1 MSVKVSD
8 IHRLAALDNA
18 GLCAAMWRAHGLGV
32 ELGDGFLACSGPP
45 PRFYPNVVTIEPA
58 TSPQAVMR
66 DIAERTA
73 GASAPFTVKDSF
85 RALALEGLGFG
96 VLFEAQWIHRPAGL
110 AAGPTRLDWR
120 AVSGVAELGQ
130 WEGAWSGGADP
141 PAFFTPAFL
150 ATPSVTM
157 LAGRAEGEIVA
168 GCVITVGADVLGL
181 SNVFGEAAEA
191 INAAATAFPHRDLVG
206 YERGEALADAL
217 DAGFKVAGD
226 LVVWAL

>member
-1 MSVKVSD
+1 MSVTVSD

-18 GLCAAMWRAHGLGV
+18 ALCQAMWRAHGLGV
-32 ELGDGFLACSGPP
+32 ERGDGFLAGSGTP
-45 PRFYPNVVTIEPA
+45 PRFYPNVVTIEPE
-58 TSPQAVMR
+58 TSTQALMR
-66 DIAERTA
+66 DLAERT
-73 GASAPFTVKDSF
+73 SRAPGPFSVKDSF
-85 RALALEGLGFG
+85 RALALDSLGFRP
-96 VLFEAQWIHRPAGL
+96 LFEANWIHRSAAL
-110 AAGPTRLDWR
+110 AAGATRLDWR
-120 AVSGVAELGQ
+120 VVSGGAELGD
-130 WEGAWSGGADP
+130 WEGAWSGGARE
-141 PAFFTPAFL
+141 PALFTPAFL

-206 YERGEALADAL
+206 YERGEALAETLA
-217 DAGFKVAGD
+217 AGFKVAGD